1 MRLLIFIYIIISL
14 TSNPLKANSKKDPS
28 IYNDLVALFFKWR
41 DFENPPLMN
50 GAPDYTK
57 KRFDSA
63 KNEFNSLQKRLE
75 EIDTTGWPIYY
86 QVDWQVVRAEMNGYD
101 FNQRVLR
108 PWVRDP
114 AFYQTVW
121 MYQSDVPAHEGPN
134 VSCGPLGHA

>member
-28 IYNDLVALFFKWR
+28 SYNDLVALFFKWR

-108 PWVRDP
+108 P
-114 AFYQTVW
+114 
-121 MYQSDVPAHEGPN
+121 
-134 VSCGPLGHA
+134 